1 MTTTKEAI
9 ASLLAAQE
17 PCTLR
22 QIVEECAV
30 QCDEKTSELMPL
42 VVIAIAEMIS
52 DGTICGYGQEDEDL
66 EDEFDY
72 AWILSEDPAPLT
84 SAELDSAREFADEL
98 INACQEPSP
107 EVVSAKGYLHPTEG
121 WQSA

>member
-1 MTTTKEAI
+1 MMTAKDAI

-17 PCTLR
+17 PCTLGE
-22 QIVEECAV
+22 IMGECSV
-30 QCDEKTSELMPL
+30 QCSGKTSELMPM
-42 VVIAIAEMIS
+42 VITAIAEMIS

-84 SAELDSAREFADEL
+84 RAELDSAREFADEL
-98 INACQEPSP
+98 INACDAAAPEPLRLNMP
-107 EVVSAKGYLHPTEG
+107 GF
-121 WQSA
+121 